1 MRCHDQNIDEAVTDY
16 DSVEAVPLLA
26 PDDDGGPKVDEGG
39 DGQERGVGPGIGRGA
54 RLVDHLGAIGEQG
67 EVAKEEE
74 HPGVWRH
81 SALVD
86 SSSQTDGALGL
97 YSSYK
102 GGRGGHPLNSELRNT
117 KQVHLHTPK
126 D

>member
-26 PDDDGGPKVDEGG
+26 PDDDGGPKVDEDG

-81 SALVD
+81 CGTAH
-86 SSSQTDGALGL
+86 GE
-97 YSSYK
+97 
-102 GGRGGHPLNSELRNT
+102 RGELTTELWTTAQWANNAFY
-117 KQVHLHTPK
+117 
-126 D
+126 